1 MCALEVLI
9 SLRVRVLLRFRG
21 VEYPAPMAYL
31 DPAEAFAHFRDRTI
45 EGIQSHFPIKGKL
58 QTLYLKKI
66 EVKDDLHPDDLRLQH
81 KAKVEGGSYAVPVF
95 GELELVD
102 NITGKTVDRRRI
114 RLAEIPKQTQ
124 RYSYILDGQEYQIDN
139 QWQLKPGAYTRRR
152 QNGELETRFNVA
164 NKTPFDM
171 VFDPGTKQ
179 FVIEYNKAK
188 LPAYP
193 IFKVMG
199 LDDHTIEKA
208 LGKEVFEANKNARG
222 VAGTV
227 EKFYKTDRREAP
239 PSKEIAE
246 KHLYETFVGSKMRPE
261 ATALTLGK
269 PIDHVNGE
277 ALLLA
282 AQKLMKVQSGHPEDD
297 RDSLMFKDLRSA
309 GDFVFDKLR
318 GAAKVISAK
327 TARKINQAN
336 DIRDI
341 VKFDLF
347 NDPIKQT
354 FHKNSAAR
362 IATQINPVEMVSS
375 SLQTTIMGPGGIKSE
390 KSITDEAKFVNP
402 SHLGFLDPI
411 HTPEGSKT
419 GVTLR
424 LPLGVKKVGNEP
436 KIPLYNLKTQ
446 QTELV
451 SPGDFVTK
459 NVVLPD
465 QVKWENGKP
474 RPIGSTVKIV
484 GPNNEMKDGK
494 FDDAHYVM
502 RHPSQLFNMTSN
514 LIPFLGNTSGN
525 RASMASRHIEQAI
538 SLLHREEPLVQVST
552 GVDKPNMNSFER
564 VLGTQASHQ
573 APIDGVVH
581 AVKSDAIVL
590 KGKDGKIREVHIYNN
605 YPLNDAKSVLHST
618 PTVKVG
624 DRVKAGQVIADTNF
638 SKNGTLALG
647 TNLRVAYIPFKGY
660 NFEDG
665 VVISES
671 AAKKLASVH
680 LYKPVL
686 AVDEKTILGR
696 RKFEIHHPGLFKKD
710 QMEHI
715 GEDGLPKIGARVR
728 PGDPLI
734 LAVKPFEIKDR
745 TGVAAIRKSIT
756 GTHTDKSLRWDGEG
770 EGEVVGITR
779 SKDGIQVHVKTIEP
793 MQVGDKIAG
802 RYGNKGIVTMILPDK
817 EMPRTKD
824 GKHIE
829 VALNPSG
836 VPGRMNVGQVLETA
850 ASKIAEKL
858 GKPYVA
864 PSFQKDAD
872 MVAHVQAELKK
883 HGLSDQEDIYDPVT
897 GQPLGKALVGKQHIL
912 KLVHQVDKKVA
923 VAPGMGL
930 PGLPSTDKYDINL
943 QPKAGQ
949 RIGSLGMYALLA
961 HGAKANLREMQTWK
975 GEGPDPQTNEAKRWP
990 SQHNQVWKAIQ
1001 TGEPLPTPKPTF
1013 AFKKFEDLLRGAG
1026 VNIEKKGHEFV
1037 LSPLTDKHILELTGD
1052 RVLPRPGERLEAKI
1066 DKNTGELKPRPG
1078 GLFDEK
1084 LTGGHGG
1091 TKWSRIPLAE
1101 PVPNPLFETP
1111 IRVLTGLSQK
1121 DFNAVIAGEKGI
1133 HPNGTLANL
1142 GKGVFTGGHAIEHML
1157 KQIDVK
1163 KELSKAQAAL
1173 NNAKAA
1179 DVDPLLKKV
1188 KYLRALDQLG
1198 MKPHEA
1204 YILKNIPVIPP
1215 VMRPASLMQDGNIKY
1230 ADINQLYSDFAQVN
1244 DQLKDPTI
1252 LRNFTE
1258 SRKSELRRNL
1268 YDGVKAIIGY
1278 GIPYKDAEHKGLLHM
1293 LSGAS
1298 PKSGFFQR
1306 ALVQKRQDLTMR
1318 STIVPE
1324 PALGLDEVGL
1334 PKTHALDLFRP
1345 FVVKKL
1351 QEMGAAPTPLDAQKM
1366 LAQRSEPVWRALDK
1380 VMEERPVLLKR
1391 DPALHKYSVQAF
1403 QAKAVEGN
1411 AIKIHPLVC
1420 GGFNAD
1426 FDGDQQLGQVVL
1438 FVRDSVMQRGL
1449 AQGKVRATHLGE
1461 APWPDALWWSLRK
1474 VGPEMAARFH
1484 ELVGYVFQGDF
1495 YFCDLAD
1502 FPHAEEKVTQ
1512 GHIDFHPVPEGLQV
1526 LAFDEQTKKLTLAD
1540 VRYWSR
1546 HTGRL
1551 VEIVTLASGR
1561 QIVTDDDP
1569 RAVYGLDSDLNFVR
1583 RRPSESLGLFVPVMA
1598 DGEVKTSRRAL
1609 PLPEGDDRLRASFD
1623 LDARAGRLLGT
1634 LVGDGWVVRANG
1646 TLKGVAIA
1654 AAESSVAVGFTQD
1667 LLALFKEIPLVSLTE
1682 RIGGDFGESVESR
1695 RYVVNSTA
1703 AAKFIAP
1710 LIGHGAAQKHLPPFF
1725 LTAPRDFRLG
1735 LLAGLID
1742 TDGSISVSNAKDKP
1756 QYLISLSTT
1765 STRLAYE
1772 VVSLARSLSVRAKM
1786 TAGKTLKKQPV
1797 WTVNFSTV
1805 DFHTLGELPLNH
1817 VKKAEAFRSFIQGP
1831 CPSRKQAHARLD
1843 IIPTPRGVAKQL
1855 RDRIGTS
1862 LGQSVYV
1869 VLSNAM
1875 DREYVSRSSAL
1886 EILDRIPTLP
1896 SENECF
1902 WRWSCLARDMGV
1914 RWDRVVSFEKTGIV
1928 ENGYDLT
1935 VPGFETF
1942 MSVDG
1947 VVLSNTMSVF
1957 VPISREAVNEA
1968 HKMKPTQNLFAESTG
1983 KIAFSPTLESAL
1995 GIYKLSL
2002 TGKDTGKSFSNPG
2015 AVLDAVRQGKLKH
2028 DDVVSLNGKKT
2039 TPGRV
2044 LLSTALPPAMQD
2056 DILYNLDHRLDK
2068 KGLEGLLTRLGKDH
2082 KADFDRAVNRLKDLG
2097 NDASFGAVAVPLPHT
2112 TIANLTD
2119 PKKNVFVPIGTHSLG
2134 LADFAADKTVRN
2146 QVLSK
2151 ADKEAA
2157 AIRSSPL
2164 PEAEKNRRIV
2174 AIYSKAD
2181 QEMKAL
2187 HEKKL
2192 EKKPTNLFTMYK
2204 AGVKPGW
2211 DQYKQMVLAPM
2222 LLKDSSDRV
2231 IPMPVT
2237 KSYSEGL
2244 DVGSYWTQMHGARRG
2259 SVLKVQEVQEPG
2271 YMSKL
2276 LMNNTMDLLVG
2287 SKDCGTTRGIAMGV
2301 HEKDIHDRVLA
2312 QDFTHGKLHVK
2323 AGTVLTPDI
2332 TGQIKAVDK
2341 NAKLLVRSPLKC
2353 EHEKG
2358 ICQKCLGVGSH
2369 GDFHDV
2375 GTNAGIHAA
2384 HAVGERA
2391 VQLTLKSFHTGG
2403 VVEQSGGKLLNS
2415 FARFEQLTMLPK
2427 KIPNAASLAMTSG
2440 KIEKIEPTSTGANVY
2455 INGKKHFVGKDAA
2468 GHPLHQPYGSSNWTG
2483 LKVGQY
2489 VTAGSPLSDPART
2502 FVNPHDLYK
2511 ATGSIDKV
2519 QNHLVSEMY
2528 DLYKDEGIKRRH
2540 IETVVKA
2547 MSNLTKVV
2555 HPGDAVGV
2563 LRGEFQPLSVVQK
2576 QNSELV
2582 KAGRRP
2588 IEHTPV
2594 LKGINMMPLSLQ
2606 EDWMAKLQH
2615 QKLRSTI
2622 AEAAALGSRSN
2633 IHGTHPIPAIAYGA
2647 ELGLTRAHHL
2657 RPGFGHL
2664 KNVPEHHY

>member
-1 MCALEVLI
+1 MRSLEVLI
-9 SLRVRVLLRFRG
+9 SVLMRVLLRFRAL
-21 VEYPAPMAYL
+21 EYPAPMAYL

-45 EGIQSHFPIKGKL
+45 EGIKSHFPIKGKL
-58 QTLYLKKI
+58 QTLHLKTLD
-66 EVKDDLHPDDLRLQH
+66 VKDDLHPDDLRAQH

-95 GELELVD
+95 GHLELVD
-102 NITGKTVDRRRI
+102 NMTGKVVDSRRI

-179 FVIEYNKAK
+179 LFVEYNKAK

-193 IFKVMG
+193 LLKTMG
-199 LDDHTIEKA
+199 VDDDTMAKT

-222 VAGTV
+222 VATTL

-239 PSKEIAE
+239 ASRELAE
-246 KHLYETFVGSKMRPE
+246 KHLYETFTGAKMRPE

-269 PIDHVNGE
+269 PIDHVSGE
-277 ALLLA
+277 ALLLG
-282 AQKLMKVQSGHPEDD
+282 AQKLLKVQSGHPEDD
-297 RDSLMFKDLRSA
+297 RDNLMFKDLRSA
-309 GDFVFDKLR
+309 GDFAFDKIR

-362 IATQINPVEMVSS
+362 VATQINPVEMVSS

-390 KSITDEAKFVNP
+390 KSVTDEAKFVNP

-436 KIPLYNLKTQ
+436 KIPLYNLKTHE
-446 QTELV
+446 TELV
-451 SPGDFVTK
+451 SPGDFVMK

-465 QVKWENGKP
+465 QVSWEGGKP
-474 RPIGSTVKIV
+474 KPIGSTVKLV
-484 GPNNEMKDGK
+484 GQNNEMKEGK
-494 FDDAHYVM
+494 FSDAHYVM
-502 RHPSQLFNMTSN
+502 RHSSQLFNMTSN

-538 SLLHREEPLVQVST
+538 SLLHREAPLVQVST
-552 GVDKPNMNSFER
+552 GVDKPGMHSFEK
-564 VLGTQASHQ
+564 VLGSQASHQ

-581 AVKSDAIVL
+581 AVKPDAIVL
-590 KGKDGKIREVHIYNN
+590 KGKDGKTREVHLYNN
-605 YPLNDAKSVLHST
+605 YPLNDSKSVLHST
-618 PTVKVG
+618 ATVKPG
-624 DRVKAGQVIADTNF
+624 DRVRAGQVVADTNY
-638 SKNGTLALG
+638 SKDGTLALG

-671 AAKKLASVH
+671 AAKKLSSVH
-680 LYKPVL
+680 LHKPL
-686 AVDEKTILGR
+686 LGVDETTTLSR
-696 RKFEIHHPGLFKKD
+696 RKFEIHHPGIFKRE

-715 GEDGLPKIGARVR
+715 GEDGLPKVGARVR

-770 EGEVVGITR
+770 EGEIVGITKN
-779 SKDGIQVHVKTIEP
+779 KDGVQVHVRTIEP
-793 MQVGDKIAG
+793 MQVGDKVAG

-817 EMPRTKD
+817 EMPHTKD

-850 ASKIAEKL
+850 VSKLAEKL

-872 MVAHVQAELKK
+872 MVAHVQKELKK
-883 HGLSDQEDIYDPVT
+883 HGLSDQEEVHDPVT
-897 GQPLGKALVGKQHIL
+897 GQSLGHALVGKQHIL

-1037 LSPLTDKHILELTGD
+1037 LSPLTDKHIMELAGD
-1052 RVLPRPGERLEAKI
+1052 RVLVKPGERLEAKI

-1101 PVPNPLFETP
+1101 PVPNPIFEAP
-1111 IRVLTGLSQK
+1111 IRALTGLSQK
-1121 DFNAVIAGEKGI
+1121 DFDAVVAGERGI
-1133 HPNGTLANL
+1133 HPHGHVAEL
-1142 GKGVFTGGHAIEHML
+1142 GRGVFTGGHAIEHML

-1163 KELSKAQAAL
+1163 KELEKTQSLL
-1173 NNAKAA
+1173 NKAKAA
-1179 DVDPLLKKV
+1179 EVDPLLKKV
-1188 KYLRALDQLG
+1188 KYLKALDQVGL
-1198 MKPHEA
+1198 KPHEA
-1204 YILKNIPVIPP
+1204 YVLKNVPVIPP
-1215 VMRPASLMQDGNIKY
+1215 SMRPASLMQDGNIKY
-1230 ADINQLYSDFAQVN
+1230 ADINQLYSDFAQIN
-1244 DQLKDPTI
+1244 EQLKDPTI
-1252 LRNFTE
+1252 LKNFTE

-1268 YDGVKAIIGY
+1268 YDGVKAIAGY
-1278 GIPYKDAEHKGLLHM
+1278 GIPYKDAKHKGLLHT

-1298 PKSGFFQR
+1298 PKTGFFQN

-1334 PKTHALDLFRP
+1334 PKQHALDLFRP

-1366 LAQRSEPVWRALDK
+1366 LVKKHDSVWRALDK

-1391 DPALHKYSVQAF
+1391 DPALHKYSVQGF
-1403 QAKAVEGN
+1403 QAKAVDGN

-1426 FDGDQQLGQVVL
+1426 FDGD
-1438 FVRDSVMQRGL
+1438 
-1449 AQGKVRATHLGE
+1449 
-1461 APWPDALWWSLRK
+1461 
-1474 VGPEMAARFH
+1474 
-1484 ELVGYVFQGDF
+1484 
-1495 YFCDLAD
+1495 
-1502 FPHAEEKVTQ
+1502 
-1512 GHIDFHPVPEGLQV
+1512 
-1526 LAFDEQTKKLTLAD
+1526 
-1540 VRYWSR
+1540 
-1546 HTGRL
+1546 
-1551 VEIVTLASGR
+1551 
-1561 QIVTDDDP
+1561 
-1569 RAVYGLDSDLNFVR
+1569 
-1583 RRPSESLGLFVPVMA
+1583 
-1598 DGEVKTSRRAL
+1598 
-1609 PLPEGDDRLRASFD
+1609 
-1623 LDARAGRLLGT
+1623 
-1634 LVGDGWVVRANG
+1634 
-1646 TLKGVAIA
+1646 
-1654 AAESSVAVGFTQD
+1654 
-1667 LLALFKEIPLVSLTE
+1667 
-1682 RIGGDFGESVESR
+1682 
-1695 RYVVNSTA
+1695 
-1703 AAKFIAP
+1703 
-1710 LIGHGAAQKHLPPFF
+1710 
-1725 LTAPRDFRLG
+1725 
-1735 LLAGLID
+1735 
-1742 TDGSISVSNAKDKP
+1742 
-1756 QYLISLSTT
+1756 
-1765 STRLAYE
+1765 
-1772 VVSLARSLSVRAKM
+1772 
-1786 TAGKTLKKQPV
+1786 
-1797 WTVNFSTV
+1797 
-1805 DFHTLGELPLNH
+1805 
-1817 VKKAEAFRSFIQGP
+1817 
-1831 CPSRKQAHARLD
+1831 
-1843 IIPTPRGVAKQL
+1843 
-1855 RDRIGTS
+1855 
-1862 LGQSVYV
+1862 
-1869 VLSNAM
+1869 
-1875 DREYVSRSSAL
+1875 
-1886 EILDRIPTLP
+1886 
-1896 SENECF
+1896 
-1902 WRWSCLARDMGV
+1902 
-1914 RWDRVVSFEKTGIV
+1914 
-1928 ENGYDLT
+1928 
-1935 VPGFETF
+1935 
-1942 MSVDG
+1942 
-1947 VVLSNTMSVF
+1947 TMSVF

-1983 KIAFSPTLESAL
+1983 RVAYTPTLESAL

-2015 AVLDAVRQGKLKH
+2015 AVLDAVRQGKMKH
-2028 DDVVSLNGKKT
+2028 EDVVTLNGKKT

-2044 LLSTALPPAMQD
+2044 LLSTALPSGMQH
-2056 DILYNLDHRLDK
+2056 DILHNLDHHLDK

-2097 NDASFGAVAVPLPHT
+2097 NDTSFGTVAVPLPHT
-2112 TIANLTD
+2112 TVANITD

-2134 LADFAADKTVRN
+2134 LADFMADKSVRH

-2151 ADKEAA
+2151 ADKEVAQVHA
-2157 AIRSSPL
+2157 KGLS
-2164 PEAEKNRRIV
+2164 EAEKNRQVV

-2192 EKKPTNLFTMYK
+2192 EKNPTNLFTMYK

-2211 DQYKQMVLAPM
+2211 EQYKQMVIAPM
-2222 LLKDSSDRV
+2222 LLKDSADRV
-2231 IPMPVT
+2231 IPTPVT
-2237 KSYSEGL
+2237 KSYAEGL
-2244 DVGSYWTQMHGARRG
+2244 DIGSYWTQMHGARRG

-2287 SKDCGTTRGIAMGV
+2287 SKDCGTARGISMGV
-2301 HEKDIHDRVLA
+2301 HERDIHDRVLA
-2312 QDFTHGKLHVK
+2312 QDFNHGKLHLK
-2323 AGTVLTPDI
+2323 AGTVLTPDL

-2358 ICQKCLGVGSH
+2358 VCQRCLGLGSH

-2384 HAVGERA
+2384 HTVGERA

-2427 KIPNAASLAMTSG
+2427 KIPDAASLAMTSG
-2440 KIEKIEPTSTGANVY
+2440 KVDKIEHTSTGTNVF
-2455 INGKKHFVGKDAA
+2455 INGKKHFVGKDSA
-2468 GHPLHQPYGSSNWTG
+2468 GNSLLHPLGKSDWGGVKPGMH
-2483 LKVGQY
+2483 
-2489 VTAGSPLSDPART
+2489 VTAGQPLSDPNRT

-2519 QNHLVSEMY
+2519 QNHLASEMY

-2540 IETVVKA
+2540 VETVVKA

-2563 LRGEFQPLSVVQK
+2563 LRGEFQPLSVIQK
-2576 QNSELV
+2576 QNSDLV
-2582 KAGRRP
+2582 KAGKRP
-2588 IEHTPV
+2588 VEHTPV

-2622 AEAAALGSRSN
+2622 ADAAALGGRSN
-2633 IHGTHPIPAIAYGA
+2633 IHGAHPIPAIAYGA
-2647 ELGLTRAHHL
+2647 ELGLTSDHSL
-2657 RPGFGHL
+2657 RPGYGHL
-2664 KNVPEHHY
+2664 KNVPRHHY